1 MATAYA
7 FSSLVPDSSFPART
21 SVGMLYTI
29 EFQYTLAGAV
39 VTGDTF
45 TTPANALPANGIRI
59 AEVEVITP
67 VLDTNATPTGTFS
80 VGDANLATR
89 FISAAPMGVTGIT
102 SATYQIRQVIN
113 IAQGLTAGVVSTGTN
128 YLYGSGTAPR
138 LVVTLAGT
146 VATAQTAG
154 TIRMRVSFYCVDE
167 N

>member
-1 MATAYA
+1 MTAYA
-7 FSSLVPDSSFPART
+7 FSSLTPDSSFPART
-21 SVGMLYTI
+21 SPGMLYTV

-39 VTGDTF
+39 VTADTF

-59 AEVEVITP
+59 AEVEVICP
-67 VLDTNATPTGTFS
+67 ELDTDATPTGTFE
-80 VGDANLATR
+80 VGDATDANR
-89 FISAAPMGVTGIT
+89 FISAAPMGVNGIT
-102 SATYQIRQVIN
+102 TSGYQMRTVIN

-138 LVVTLAGT
+138 LVMTLGGT

-154 TIRMRVSFYCVDE
+154 TIRLKVSFYCTDE